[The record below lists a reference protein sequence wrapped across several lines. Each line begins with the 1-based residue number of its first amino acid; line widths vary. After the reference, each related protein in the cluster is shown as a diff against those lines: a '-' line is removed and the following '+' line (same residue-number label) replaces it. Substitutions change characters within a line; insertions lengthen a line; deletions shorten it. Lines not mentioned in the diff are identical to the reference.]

1 MWPTSFLLNIL
12 KKWWHVSKKSKKIKN
27 PYSYALVAPI
37 GIIFFIFF
45 LVPTFVSFFFS
56 MTRWTLFDWEFVG
69 FENFVQYFKEA
80 SLAIGFKNTLIYGV
94 VTSGLKVVF
103 GLALALLLTGRLRA
117 KGFLRS
123 VVYFPV
129 LVSTIGV
136 GFTFSI
142 LLDPNYGAINKSIVA
157 IGKTIGWETYGPGWL
172 TDPNLLPLFSVA
184 LVDVWKGVGMATVI
198 FMAGLATIPQ
208 EYYEALA
215 VDGGGAWDK
224 FRNITLPLVRPATA
238 AVVIL
243 SFIGGLRSFDLI
255 WAMTNG
261 GPGFLSDVIASI
273 NYKQYQAGFYGLA
286 TAGNVI
292 LLLFV
297 LVIIGPVYWFFNKKE
312 KQA

>member
-1 MWPTSFLLNIL
+1 M
-12 KKWWHVSKKSKKIKN
+12 SKAKQKKIAN

-37 GIIFFIFF
+37 GIIFTIFF
-45 LVPTFVSFFFS
+45 VVPTIVSFFFS

-69 FENFVQYFKEA
+69 FENFIQYFKEA

-94 VTSGLKVVF
+94 VTSGLKVIF

-142 LLDPNYGAINKSIVA
+142 LMDPNYGAINKGIVA
-157 IGKTIGWETYGPGWL
+157 ISKSIGWETYGPGWL
-172 TDPNLLPLFSVA
+172 VDPNLLPLFSVA
-184 LVDVWKGVGMATVI
+184 FVDVWKGVGIATVLY
-198 FMAGLATIPQ
+198 MAGLASIPQ

-215 VDGGGAWDK
+215 VDGGGTWDK
-224 FRNITLPLVRPATA
+224 FRNITLPLVQPATA

-292 LLLFV
+292 LLFFV
-297 LVIIGPVYWFFNKKE
+297 LAIVGPVYWFFNKKE
-312 KQA
+312 QQA

>member
-1 MWPTSFLLNIL
+1 
-12 KKWWHVSKKSKKIKN
+12 VSKAKQKKIAN

-37 GIIFFIFF
+37 GIIFTIFF
-45 LVPTFVSFFFS
+45 VIPTFVSFFFS

-142 LLDPNYGAINKSIVA
+142 LLDPNYGAVNKAIVSF
-157 IGKTIGWETYGPGWL
+157 GKSIGWETYGPGWL
-172 TDPNLLPLFSVA
+172 VDPNLLPLLSVA
-184 LVDVWKGVGMATVI
+184 FVDVWKGVGIATVLY
-198 FMAGLATIPQ
+198 MAGLASIPQ

-292 LLLFV
+292 LLFFV
-297 LVIIGPVYWFFNKKE
+297 LAIIGPVYWFFNKKE
-312 KQA
+312 QQA

>member
-1 MWPTSFLLNIL
+1 VT
-12 KKWWHVSKKSKKIKN
+12 KAKQKKITN

-37 GIIFFIFF
+37 GIIFTIFF
-45 LVPTFVSFFFS
+45 VIPTFVSFFFS

-142 LLDPNYGAINKSIVA
+142 LMDPNYGAINKAIVS
-157 IGKTIGWETYGPGWL
+157 IGKSIGWETYGPGWL
-172 TDPNLLPLFSVA
+172 VDPNLLPLFSVA
-184 LVDVWKGVGMATVI
+184 FVDVWKGVGIATVLY
-198 FMAGLATIPQ
+198 MAGLASIPQ

-224 FRNITLPLVRPATA
+224 FRNITLPLVQPATS

-292 LLLFV
+292 LLFFV
-297 LVIIGPVYWFFNKKE
+297 LAIVGPVYWFFNKKE

>member
-1 MWPTSFLLNIL
+1 M
-12 KKWWHVSKKSKKIKN
+12 KKVKKQKIKS
-27 PYSYALVAPI
+27 PYSYALVIPI
-37 GIIFFIFF
+37 AVIFTIFFII
-45 LVPTFVSFFFS
+45 PTLVSFFFS
-56 MTRWTLFDWEFVG
+56 MTRWTLFDWHFVG

-103 GLALALLLTGRLRA
+103 GLSLALLLTGRLRA

-142 LLDPNYGAINKSIVA
+142 LMDPNYGAINKAIVSF
-157 IGKTIGWETYGPGWL
+157 GKAVGWETYGPGWL
-172 TDPNLLPLFSVA
+172 VDPNLLPLLSVA
-184 LVDVWKGVGMATVI
+184 FVDVWKGVGMATVI

-224 FRNITLPLVRPATA
+224 FKNITLPLVQPATA

-297 LVIIGPVYWFFNKKE
+297 LAVIGPVYWYFNKKE

>member
-1 MWPTSFLLNIL
+1 MA
-12 KKWWHVSKKSKKIKN
+12 KVKQKKIKS

-37 GIIFFIFF
+37 AIIFLIFF
-45 LVPTFVSFFFS
+45 VVPTLVSFFFS

-69 FENFVQYFKEA
+69 FENFIQYFKEA
-80 SLAIGFKNTLIYGV
+80 SLAIGFKNTLIYGF
-94 VTSGLKVVF
+94 VTSSLKVVLGL
-103 GLALALLLTGRLRA
+103 GLAILLTGRLRA

-123 VVYFPV
+123 VIYFPV

-136 GFTFSI
+136 GFTFSV
-142 LLDPNYGAINKSIVA
+142 LLDPNYGAVNKTIVA
-157 IGKTIGWETYGPGWL
+157 FGKMIGWETYGPGWL
-172 TDPNLLPLFSVA
+172 VDPNLLPLISVSF
-184 LVDVWKGVGMATVI
+184 VDVWKGVGMATVI
-198 FMAGLATIPQ
+198 YMAGLAAIPQ
-208 EYYEALA
+208 EYYEALS
-215 VDGGGAWDK
+215 VDGGNAWDK
-224 FRNITLPLVRPATA
+224 FRSITLPLVRPATA
-238 AVVIL
+238 SVIIL

-297 LVIIGPVYWFFNKKE
+297 LALAGPLYMYFNRKE
-312 KQA
+312 QQA

>member
-1 MWPTSFLLNIL
+1 M
-12 KKWWHVSKKSKKIKN
+12 KQAEKKIKS
-27 PYSYALVAPI
+27 PYSYALVLPI
-37 GIIFFIFF
+37 AIIFTIFFII
-45 LVPTFVSFFFS
+45 PTIVSFFFS

-69 FENFVQYFKEA
+69 FENFIQYFKEA

-94 VTSGLKVVF
+94 VTSGLKVIF

-142 LLDPNYGAINKSIVA
+142 LMDPNYGAINKAIVS
-157 IGKTIGWETYGPGWL
+157 IGKSIGWETYGPGWL
-172 TDPNLLPLFSVA
+172 VDPNLLPLFSVA
-184 LVDVWKGVGMATVI
+184 FVDVWKGVGIATVLY
-198 FMAGLATIPQ
+198 MAGLASIPQ

-224 FRNITLPLVRPATA
+224 FRNITLPLVQPATA

-292 LLLFV
+292 LLFFV
-297 LVIIGPVYWFFNKKE
+297 LAIIGPVYWFFNKKE
-312 KQA
+312 QQA

>member
-1 MWPTSFLLNIL
+1 M
-12 KKWWHVSKKSKKIKN
+12 SKAKQKKIAN

-37 GIIFFIFF
+37 GIIFTIFF
-45 LVPTFVSFFFS
+45 VIPTIVSFFFS

-69 FENFVQYFKEA
+69 FENFIQYFKEA

-142 LLDPNYGAINKSIVA
+142 LMDPNYGAINKGIVS
-157 IGKTIGWETYGPGWL
+157 IGKSIGWETYGPGWL
-172 TDPNLLPLFSVA
+172 VDPNLLPLFSVA
-184 LVDVWKGVGMATVI
+184 FVDVWKGVGIATVLY
-198 FMAGLATIPQ
+198 MAGLASIPH

-215 VDGGGAWDK
+215 VDGGGTWDK
-224 FRNITLPLVRPATA
+224 FRNITLPLVQPATA

-292 LLLFV
+292 LLFFV
-297 LVIIGPVYWFFNKKE
+297 LAIIGPVYWFFNKKE
-312 KQA
+312 QQA

>member
-1 MWPTSFLLNIL
+1 M
-12 KKWWHVSKKSKKIKN
+12 SKAKQKKIAN

-37 GIIFFIFF
+37 GIIFTIFF
-45 LVPTFVSFFFS
+45 VIPTIVSFFFS

-142 LLDPNYGAINKSIVA
+142 LMDPNYGAINKGIVS
-157 IGKTIGWETYGPGWL
+157 IGKSIGWETYGPGWL
-172 TDPNLLPLFSVA
+172 VDPNLLPLFSVA
-184 LVDVWKGVGMATVI
+184 FVDVWKGVGIATVLY
-198 FMAGLATIPQ
+198 MAGLASIPQ

-224 FRNITLPLVRPATA
+224 FRNITLPLVQPATA

-292 LLLFV
+292 LLFFV
-297 LVIIGPVYWFFNKKE
+297 LAIVGPVYWFFNKKE
-312 KQA
+312 QQA

>member
-1 MWPTSFLLNIL
+1 M
-12 KKWWHVSKKSKKIKN
+12 SKAKQKKIEN

-37 GIIFFIFF
+37 GIIFTIFF
-45 LVPTFVSFFFS
+45 VIPTFVSFFFS

-69 FENFVQYFKEA
+69 FENFIQYFKEA

-142 LLDPNYGAINKSIVA
+142 LMDPNYGAINKGIVA
-157 IGKTIGWETYGPGWL
+157 IGKSIGWETYGPGWL
-172 TDPNLLPLFSVA
+172 VDPNLLPLFSVA
-184 LVDVWKGVGMATVI
+184 FVDVWKGVGIATVLY
-198 FMAGLATIPQ
+198 MAGLASIPQ

-224 FRNITLPLVRPATA
+224 FRNITLPLVQPATA

-292 LLLFV
+292 LLFFV
-297 LVIIGPVYWFFNKKE
+297 LAIVGPVYWFFNKKE
-312 KQA
+312 QQA

>member
-1 MWPTSFLLNIL
+1 M
-12 KKWWHVSKKSKKIKN
+12 SKAKQKKIAN

-37 GIIFFIFF
+37 GIIFTIFF
-45 LVPTFVSFFFS
+45 VVPTIVSFFFS

-69 FENFVQYFKEA
+69 FENFIQYFKEA

-142 LLDPNYGAINKSIVA
+142 LMDPNYGAINKGIVS
-157 IGKTIGWETYGPGWL
+157 IGKSIGWETYGPGWL
-172 TDPNLLPLFSVA
+172 VDPNLLPLFSVA
-184 LVDVWKGVGMATVI
+184 FVDVWKGVGIATVLY
-198 FMAGLATIPQ
+198 MAGLASIPQ

-224 FRNITLPLVRPATA
+224 FRNITLPLVQPATA

-292 LLLFV
+292 LLFFV
-297 LVIIGPVYWFFNKKE
+297 LAIVGPVYWFFNKKE
-312 KQA
+312 QQA

>member
-1 MWPTSFLLNIL
+1 M
-12 KKWWHVSKKSKKIKN
+12 SKAKRSKIKN

-37 GIIFFIFF
+37 GIIFTIFF
-45 LVPTFVSFFFS
+45 VIPTIVSFFFS

-142 LLDPNYGAINKSIVA
+142 LMDPNYGAINKAIVS
-157 IGKTIGWETYGPGWL
+157 IGKSIGWETYGPGWL
-172 TDPNLLPLFSVA
+172 VDPNLLPLFSVA
-184 LVDVWKGVGMATVI
+184 FVDVWKGVGIATVLY
-198 FMAGLATIPQ
+198 MAGLASIPQ

-224 FRNITLPLVRPATA
+224 FRNITLPLVQPATS

-292 LLLFV
+292 LLFFV
-297 LVIIGPVYWFFNKKE
+297 LAIIGPVYWFFNKKE
-312 KQA
+312 QQV

>member
-1 MWPTSFLLNIL
+1 MKTL
-12 KKWWHVSKKSKKIKN
+12 KWWQVSKVKKEKIKS

-37 GIIFFIFF
+37 GIIFLIFF
-45 LVPTFVSFFFS
+45 VIPTLVSFFFS

-80 SLAIGFKNTLIYGV
+80 SLAIGFKNTLIYGI
-94 VTSGLKVVF
+94 VTSGFKVVF
-103 GLALALLLTGRLRA
+103 GLALAILLTGRLRA

-136 GFTFSI
+136 GFTFSV
-142 LLDPNYGAINKSIVA
+142 LLDPNYGAVNKTIVA
-157 IGKTIGWETYGPGWL
+157 IGKKIGWETYGPGWL
-172 TDPNLLPLFSVA
+172 VDPNLLPLLSVSF
-184 LVDVWKGVGMATVI
+184 VDIWKGVGMATVI
-198 FMAGLATIPQ
+198 YMAGLAAIPQ
-208 EYYEALA
+208 EYYEALS
-215 VDGGGAWDK
+215 VDGGNAWDK
-224 FRNITLPLVRPATA
+224 FRSITLPLVRPATA
-238 AVVIL
+238 SVIIL
-243 SFIGGLRSFDLI
+243 SFISGLRSFDLI

-297 LVIIGPVYWFFNKKE
+297 LALAGPLYMYFNRKE
-312 KQA
+312 QQA

>member
-1 MWPTSFLLNIL
+1 M
-12 KKWWHVSKKSKKIKN
+12 SKAKQKKIAN

-37 GIIFFIFF
+37 GIIFTIFF
-45 LVPTFVSFFFS
+45 VVPTIVSFFFS

-69 FENFVQYFKEA
+69 FENFIQYFKEA

-94 VTSGLKVVF
+94 VTSGLKVIF

-142 LLDPNYGAINKSIVA
+142 LMDPNYGAINKGIVS
-157 IGKTIGWETYGPGWL
+157 IGKSIGWETYGPGWL
-172 TDPNLLPLFSVA
+172 VDPNLLPLFSVA
-184 LVDVWKGVGMATVI
+184 FVDVWKGVGIATVLY
-198 FMAGLATIPQ
+198 MAGLASIPQ

-224 FRNITLPLVRPATA
+224 FRNITLPLVQPATA

-292 LLLFV
+292 LLFFV
-297 LVIIGPVYWFFNKKE
+297 LAIVGPVYWFFNKKE
-312 KQA
+312 QQA

>member
-1 MWPTSFLLNIL
+1 M
-12 KKWWHVSKKSKKIKN
+12 SKAKQKKIEN

-37 GIIFFIFF
+37 GIIFTIFF
-45 LVPTFVSFFFS
+45 VIPTIVSFFFS

-142 LLDPNYGAINKSIVA
+142 LMDPNYGAINKAIVS
-157 IGKTIGWETYGPGWL
+157 IGKSIGWETYGPGWL
-172 TDPNLLPLFSVA
+172 VDPNLLPLFSVA
-184 LVDVWKGVGMATVI
+184 FVDVWKGVGIATVLY
-198 FMAGLATIPQ
+198 MAGLASIPQ

-224 FRNITLPLVRPATA
+224 FRNITLPLVQPATA

-292 LLLFV
+292 LLFFV
-297 LVIIGPVYWFFNKKE
+297 LAIISPVYWFFNKKE
-312 KQA
+312 QQA

>member
-1 MWPTSFLLNIL
+1 M
-12 KKWWHVSKKSKKIKN
+12 SKAKQKKIAN

-37 GIIFFIFF
+37 GIIFTIFF
-45 LVPTFVSFFFS
+45 VVPTIVSFFFS

-69 FENFVQYFKEA
+69 FENFIQYFKEA

-94 VTSGLKVVF
+94 VTSGLKVIF

-142 LLDPNYGAINKSIVA
+142 LMDPNYGAINKAIVSL
-157 IGKTIGWETYGPGWL
+157 GKSIGWETYGPGWL
-172 TDPNLLPLFSVA
+172 VDPNLLPLFSVA
-184 LVDVWKGVGMATVI
+184 FVDVWKGVGIATVLY
-198 FMAGLATIPQ
+198 MAGLASIPQ

-224 FRNITLPLVRPATA
+224 FRNITLPLVQPATA

-292 LLLFV
+292 LLFFV
-297 LVIIGPVYWFFNKKE
+297 LAIIGPVYWYFNKKE

>member
-1 MWPTSFLLNIL
+1 M
-12 KKWWHVSKKSKKIKN
+12 SKAKQKKIAN

-37 GIIFFIFF
+37 GIIFTIFF
-45 LVPTFVSFFFS
+45 VIPTIVSFFFS

-69 FENFVQYFKEA
+69 FENFIQYFKEA

-94 VTSGLKVVF
+94 VTSGLKVIF

-142 LLDPNYGAINKSIVA
+142 LMDPNYGAINKGIVS
-157 IGKTIGWETYGPGWL
+157 IGKSIGWETYGPGWL
-172 TDPNLLPLFSVA
+172 VDPNLLPLFSVA
-184 LVDVWKGVGMATVI
+184 FVDVWKGVGIATVLY
-198 FMAGLATIPQ
+198 MAGLASIPQ

-224 FRNITLPLVRPATA
+224 FRNITLPLVQPATA

-292 LLLFV
+292 LLFFV
-297 LVIIGPVYWFFNKKE
+297 LAIIGPVYWFFNKKE
-312 KQA
+312 QQA

>member
-1 MWPTSFLLNIL
+1 
-12 KKWWHVSKKSKKIKN
+12 VSKAKQKKIAN

-37 GIIFFIFF
+37 GIIFTIFF
-45 LVPTFVSFFFS
+45 VIPTIVSFFFS

-69 FENFVQYFKEA
+69 FENFIQYFKEA

-94 VTSGLKVVF
+94 VTSGLKVIF

-142 LLDPNYGAINKSIVA
+142 LMDPNYGAINKGIVS
-157 IGKTIGWETYGPGWL
+157 IGKSIGWQTYGPGWL
-172 TDPNLLPLFSVA
+172 VDPNLLPLFSVA
-184 LVDVWKGVGMATVI
+184 FVDVWKGVGIATVLY
-198 FMAGLATIPQ
+198 MAGLASIPQ

-224 FRNITLPLVRPATA
+224 FRNITLPLVQPATA

-292 LLLFV
+292 LLFFV
-297 LVIIGPVYWFFNKKE
+297 LAIVGPVYWFFNKKE
-312 KQA
+312 QQA

>member
-1 MWPTSFLLNIL
+1 M
-12 KKWWHVSKKSKKIKN
+12 SKAKQKKIEN

-37 GIIFFIFF
+37 GIIFTIFF
-45 LVPTFVSFFFS
+45 VIPTIVSFFFS

-142 LLDPNYGAINKSIVA
+142 LMDPNYGAINKAIVS
-157 IGKTIGWETYGPGWL
+157 IGKSIGWETYGPGWL
-172 TDPNLLPLFSVA
+172 VDPNLLPLFSVA
-184 LVDVWKGVGMATVI
+184 FVDVWKGVGIATVLY
-198 FMAGLATIPQ
+198 MAGLASIPQ

-224 FRNITLPLVRPATA
+224 FRNITLPLVQPATS

-292 LLLFV
+292 LLFFV
-297 LVIIGPVYWFFNKKE
+297 LAIVGPVYWFFNKKE

>member
-1 MWPTSFLLNIL
+1 M
-12 KKWWHVSKKSKKIKN
+12 SKAKQKKIAN

-37 GIIFFIFF
+37 GIIFTIFF
-45 LVPTFVSFFFS
+45 VIPTIVSFFFS

-94 VTSGLKVVF
+94 VTSGLKVIF

-142 LLDPNYGAINKSIVA
+142 LMDPNYGAINKAIVS
-157 IGKTIGWETYGPGWL
+157 IGKSIGWETYGPGWL
-172 TDPNLLPLFSVA
+172 VDPNLLPLFSVA
-184 LVDVWKGVGMATVI
+184 FVDVWKGVGIATVLY
-198 FMAGLATIPQ
+198 MAGLASIPQ

-224 FRNITLPLVRPATA
+224 FRNITLPLVQPATA

-292 LLLFV
+292 LLFFV
-297 LVIIGPVYWFFNKKE
+297 LAIISPVYWFFNKKE
-312 KQA
+312 QQA

>member
-1 MWPTSFLLNIL
+1 M
-12 KKWWHVSKKSKKIKN
+12 SKAKQKKIAN

-37 GIIFFIFF
+37 GIIFTIFF
-45 LVPTFVSFFFS
+45 VIPTIVSFFFS

-94 VTSGLKVVF
+94 VTSGLKVIF

-142 LLDPNYGAINKSIVA
+142 LMDPNYGAINKAIVS
-157 IGKTIGWETYGPGWL
+157 IGKSIGWETYGPGWL
-172 TDPNLLPLFSVA
+172 VDPNLLPLFSVA
-184 LVDVWKGVGMATVI
+184 FVDVWKGVGIATVLY
-198 FMAGLATIPQ
+198 MAGLASIPQ

-224 FRNITLPLVRPATA
+224 FRNITLPLVQPATA

-292 LLLFV
+292 LLFFV
-297 LVIIGPVYWFFNKKE
+297 LAIIGPVYWFFNKKE
-312 KQA
+312 QQA

>member
-1 MWPTSFLLNIL
+1 M
-12 KKWWHVSKKSKKIKN
+12 KQAKKKIKS
-27 PYSYALVAPI
+27 PYSYALVLPI
-37 GIIFFIFF
+37 AVIFTIFFI
-45 LVPTFVSFFFS
+45 VPTFVSFFFS

-103 GLALALLLTGRLRA
+103 GLALAMLLTGRLRA

-142 LLDPNYGAINKSIVA
+142 LMDPNYGAINKGIVA

-172 TDPNLLPLFSVA
+172 VDPNLLPLFSVA
-184 LVDVWKGVGMATVI
+184 FVDVWKGVGIATVLY
-198 FMAGLATIPQ
+198 MAGLASIPQ

-292 LLLFV
+292 LLFFV
-297 LVIIGPVYWFFNKKE
+297 LAIIGPVYWFFNKKE

>member
-1 MWPTSFLLNIL
+1 
-12 KKWWHVSKKSKKIKN
+12 VSKAKQKKIAN

-37 GIIFFIFF
+37 GIIFTIFF
-45 LVPTFVSFFFS
+45 VIPTFVSFFFS

-142 LLDPNYGAINKSIVA
+142 LMDPNYGAINKAIVS
-157 IGKTIGWETYGPGWL
+157 IGKSIGWETYGPGWL
-172 TDPNLLPLFSVA
+172 VDPNLLPLFSVA
-184 LVDVWKGVGMATVI
+184 FVDVWKGVGIATVLY
-198 FMAGLATIPQ
+198 MAGLASIPQ

-224 FRNITLPLVRPATA
+224 FRNITLPLVQPATS

-292 LLLFV
+292 LLFFV
-297 LVIIGPVYWFFNKKE
+297 LAIVGPVYWFFNKKE

>member
-1 MWPTSFLLNIL
+1 MSKV
-12 KKWWHVSKKSKKIKN
+12 KKKKIKS
-27 PYSYALVAPI
+27 PYSYGLVAPI
-37 GIIFFIFF
+37 AIIFLLFF
-45 LVPTFVSFFFS
+45 VIPTFVSFFFS

-69 FENFVQYFKEA
+69 FENFIQYFKEA
-80 SLAIGFKNTLIYGV
+80 SLAIGFKNTLIYGF
-94 VTSGLKVVF
+94 VTSSLKVVL
-103 GLALALLLTGRLRA
+103 GLALAILLTGRLRA

-136 GFTFSI
+136 GFTFSV
-142 LLDPNYGAINKSIVA
+142 LLDPNYGAVNKSIVA
-157 IGKTIGWETYGPGWL
+157 FGKMIGWETYGPGWL
-172 TDPNLLPLFSVA
+172 VDPNLLPLLSVSF
-184 LVDVWKGVGMATVI
+184 VDVWKGVGMATVI
-198 FMAGLATIPQ
+198 YMAGLAAIPQ
-208 EYYEALA
+208 EYYEALS
-215 VDGGGAWDK
+215 VDGGNAWDK
-224 FRNITLPLVRPATA
+224 FRSITLPLVRPATA
-238 AVVIL
+238 SVIIL

-297 LVIIGPVYWFFNKKE
+297 LALAGPLYMYFNRKE
-312 KQA
+312 QQS

>member
-1 MWPTSFLLNIL
+1 
-12 KKWWHVSKKSKKIKN
+12 VSKAKQKKIAN

-37 GIIFFIFF
+37 GIIFTIFF
-45 LVPTFVSFFFS
+45 VIPTIVSFFFS

-69 FENFVQYFKEA
+69 FENFIQYFKEA

-94 VTSGLKVVF
+94 VTSGLKVIF

-142 LLDPNYGAINKSIVA
+142 LMDPNYGAINKAIVS
-157 IGKTIGWETYGPGWL
+157 IGKSIGWETYGPGWL
-172 TDPNLLPLFSVA
+172 VDPNLLPLFSVA
-184 LVDVWKGVGMATVI
+184 FVDVWKGVGIATVLY
-198 FMAGLATIPQ
+198 MAGLASIPQ

-224 FRNITLPLVRPATA
+224 FRNITLPLVQPATA

-292 LLLFV
+292 LLFFV
-297 LVIIGPVYWFFNKKE
+297 LAIIGPVYWFFNKKE
-312 KQA
+312 QQA

>member
-1 MWPTSFLLNIL
+1 MAKV
-12 KKWWHVSKKSKKIKN
+12 KKKKIKS

-37 GIIFFIFF
+37 AIIFFIFF
-45 LVPTFVSFFFS
+45 VIPTFVSFFFS

-69 FENFVQYFKEA
+69 FENFIQYFKEA
-80 SLAIGFKNTLIYGV
+80 SLAIGFKNTLIYGF
-94 VTSGLKVVF
+94 VTSSLKVILGL
-103 GLALALLLTGRLRA
+103 GLAILLTGRLRA

-123 VVYFPV
+123 VIYFPV

-136 GFTFSI
+136 GFTFSV
-142 LLDPNYGAINKSIVA
+142 LLDPNYGAVNKSIVA
-157 IGKTIGWETYGPGWL
+157 FGKMIGWETYGPGWL
-172 TDPNLLPLFSVA
+172 VDPNLLPLLSVSF
-184 LVDVWKGVGMATVI
+184 VDVWKGVGMATVI
-198 FMAGLATIPQ
+198 YMAGLAAIPQ
-208 EYYEALA
+208 EYYEALS
-215 VDGGGAWDK
+215 VDGGNAWNK
-224 FRNITLPLVRPATA
+224 FRSITLPLVRPATA
-238 AVVIL
+238 SVIIL

-297 LVIIGPVYWFFNKKE
+297 LALAGPLYMYFNRKE
-312 KQA
+312 QQA

>member
-1 MWPTSFLLNIL
+1 
-12 KKWWHVSKKSKKIKN
+12 VSKAKQKKIEN

-37 GIIFFIFF
+37 GIIFTIFF
-45 LVPTFVSFFFS
+45 VIPTIVSFFFS

-69 FENFVQYFKEA
+69 FENFIQYFKEA

-142 LLDPNYGAINKSIVA
+142 LMDPNYGAINKGIVS
-157 IGKTIGWETYGPGWL
+157 IGKSIGWETYGPGWL
-172 TDPNLLPLFSVA
+172 VDPNLLPLFSVA
-184 LVDVWKGVGMATVI
+184 FVDVWKGVGIATVLY
-198 FMAGLATIPQ
+198 MAGLASIPQ

-224 FRNITLPLVRPATA
+224 FRNITLPLVQPATA

-292 LLLFV
+292 LLFFV
-297 LVIIGPVYWFFNKKE
+297 LAIVGPVYWFFNKKE
-312 KQA
+312 QQA

>member
-1 MWPTSFLLNIL
+1 VKEAP
-12 KKWWHVSKKSKKIKN
+12 KKIKS
-27 PYSYALVAPI
+27 PYSYALVLPI
-37 GIIFFIFF
+37 AVIFTIFFI
-45 LVPTFVSFFFS
+45 VPTFVSFFFS

-103 GLALALLLTGRLRA
+103 GLALAMLLTGRLRA

-142 LLDPNYGAINKSIVA
+142 LMDPNYGAINKGIVA

-172 TDPNLLPLFSVA
+172 VDPNLLPLFSVA
-184 LVDVWKGVGMATVI
+184 FVDVWKGVGIATVLY
-198 FMAGLATIPQ
+198 MAGLASIPQ

-292 LLLFV
+292 LLFFV
-297 LVIIGPVYWFFNKKE
+297 LAIIGPVYWFFNKKE

>member
-1 MWPTSFLLNIL
+1 M
-12 KKWWHVSKKSKKIKN
+12 SKAKQKKIAN

-37 GIIFFIFF
+37 GIIFTIFF
-45 LVPTFVSFFFS
+45 VIPTIVSFFFS

-69 FENFVQYFKEA
+69 FENFIQYFKEA

-94 VTSGLKVVF
+94 VTSGLKVIF

-142 LLDPNYGAINKSIVA
+142 LMDPNYGAINKGIVS
-157 IGKTIGWETYGPGWL
+157 IGKSIGWETYGPGWL
-172 TDPNLLPLFSVA
+172 VDPNLLPLFSVA
-184 LVDVWKGVGMATVI
+184 FVDVWKGVGIATVLY
-198 FMAGLATIPQ
+198 MAGLASIPQ

-224 FRNITLPLVRPATA
+224 FRNITLPLVQPATA

-292 LLLFV
+292 LLFFV
-297 LVIIGPVYWFFNKKE
+297 LAIVGPVYWFFNKKE
-312 KQA
+312 QQA

>member
-1 MWPTSFLLNIL
+1 
-12 KKWWHVSKKSKKIKN
+12 
-27 PYSYALVAPI
+27 
-37 GIIFFIFF
+37 
-45 LVPTFVSFFFS
+45 

-142 LLDPNYGAINKSIVA
+142 LLDPNYGAINRSIVA
-157 IGKTIGWETYGPGWL
+157 FGKSIGWETYGPGWL

>member
-1 MWPTSFLLNIL
+1 M
-12 KKWWHVSKKSKKIKN
+12 SKAKQKKIAN

-37 GIIFFIFF
+37 GIIFTIFF
-45 LVPTFVSFFFS
+45 VIPTIVSFFFS

-69 FENFVQYFKEA
+69 FENFIQYFKEA

-94 VTSGLKVVF
+94 VTSGLKVIF

-142 LLDPNYGAINKSIVA
+142 LMDPNYGAINKAIVS
-157 IGKTIGWETYGPGWL
+157 IGKSIGWETYGPGWL
-172 TDPNLLPLFSVA
+172 VDPNLLPLFSVA
-184 LVDVWKGVGMATVI
+184 FVDVWKGVGIATVLY
-198 FMAGLATIPQ
+198 MAGLASIPQ

-224 FRNITLPLVRPATA
+224 FRNITLPLVQPATA

-292 LLLFV
+292 LLFFV
-297 LVIIGPVYWFFNKKE
+297 LAIVGPVYWFFNKKE

>member
-1 MWPTSFLLNIL
+1 
-12 KKWWHVSKKSKKIKN
+12 VSKAKQKKIEN

-37 GIIFFIFF
+37 GIIFTIFF
-45 LVPTFVSFFFS
+45 VVPTIVSFFFS

-69 FENFVQYFKEA
+69 FENFIQYFKEA

-142 LLDPNYGAINKSIVA
+142 LMDPNYGAINKGIVS
-157 IGKTIGWETYGPGWL
+157 IGKSIGWETYGPGWL
-172 TDPNLLPLFSVA
+172 VDPNLLPLFSVA
-184 LVDVWKGVGMATVI
+184 FVDVWKGVGIATVLY
-198 FMAGLATIPQ
+198 MAGLASIPQ

-224 FRNITLPLVRPATA
+224 FRNITLPLVQPATA

-292 LLLFV
+292 LLFFV
-297 LVIIGPVYWFFNKKE
+297 LAIVGPVYWFFNKKE
-312 KQA
+312 QQA